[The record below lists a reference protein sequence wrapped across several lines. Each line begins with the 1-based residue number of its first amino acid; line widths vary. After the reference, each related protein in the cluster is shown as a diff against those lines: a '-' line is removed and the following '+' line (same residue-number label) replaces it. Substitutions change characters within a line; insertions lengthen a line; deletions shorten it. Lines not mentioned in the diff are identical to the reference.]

1 MHAELKLTLEE
12 KDMIKAEMEKQKEE
26 FRNKL
31 EQAHAER
38 KEA

>member
-31 EQAHAER
+31 EQAHVER